1 MPKLRHYF
9 RFQKKVFGLITRKY
23 PLRCLNCNATPS
35 PSAAAADAATHAAHA
50 DYKSG
55 HRHRLSNAVPQTPY
69 LLRMSAECVVIVEE
83 AENEEGE
90 EERSVAVDSTSTAV
104 GSADSEDENNSGKG
118 NFLPAMQEASGV
130 QLTCMVLVDISASM
144 GKKLQPSAI

>member
-1 MPKLRHYF
+1 
-9 RFQKKVFGLITRKY
+9 
-23 PLRCLNCNATPS
+23 
-35 PSAAAADAATHAAHA
+35 
-50 DYKSG
+50 
-55 HRHRLSNAVPQTPY
+55 
-69 LLRMSAECVVIVEE
+69 MSAECVVIVEE

-144 GKKLQPSAI
+144 G